1 MRPLPFLTP
10 KPERRLLDES
20 KRAKSMLWVMA
31 IMLFLTTLA
40 AGAGLGLASAA
51 GALDRQLG
59 GRLTIQVVEPD
70 ASLRDREA
78 GAIANAVRQLSDVK
92 QVTVVDRERLAKL
105 LQPWLGDAG
114 VDPSLPMPAMID
126 VDLMSGGDGGIA
138 RVTATARTITPNA
151 QVDPHAKWLSPIH
164 GFILSLGWL
173 ALGLVLL
180 MASATGA
187 VVLLAAR
194 TGLDTHRATI
204 DVLHML
210 GATDQ
215 QVARLFQRRIA
226 IDTLIGGVAGTI
238 AAAVL
243 ILLLQAQM
251 GSLGA
256 ELLDSAVLGQQDWL
270 VIAALPI
277 LFTLMAMLA
286 ARMAVLRALR
296 GVL

>member
-1 MRPLPFLTP
+1 
-10 KPERRLLDES
+10 
-20 KRAKSMLWVMA
+20 MLWVMA

-40 AGAGLGLASAA
+40 AGAGLGLAMAA
-51 GALDRQLG
+51 SALDRQLG

-70 ASLRDREA
+70 AAQRDREA
-78 GAIANAVRQLSDVK
+78 GAIAAAVRKLSDVER
-92 QVTVVDRERLAKL
+92 VTMVDRERLARL
-105 LQPWLGDAG
+105 LEPWLGDAG

-126 VDLMSGGDGGIA
+126 VDLTSGGDAAMA
-138 RVTATARTITPNA
+138 RVAATARTIAPGA

-164 GFILSLGWL
+164 DFILSLGWL

-226 IDTLIGGVAGTI
+226 IDSLIGGVIGTV
-238 AAAVL
+238 AAAGL
-243 ILLLQAQM
+243 ILFLQWQV
-251 GSLGA
+251 STLGA
-256 ELLDSAVLGQQDWL
+256 DLLSSAELGQQDWL
-270 VIAALPI
+270 VIAALPF

-286 ARMAVLRALR
+286 ARIAVLRALR
-296 GVL
+296 SVL